1 MPKAEIQ
8 AVQLDLK
15 LYEDA
20 FLETDIA
27 THPRHMKQMKP
38 HQVEGFNFLPRKPSK
53 AGTDTAFCESVEH
66 SLLKDDDF
74 KRKVSVIQDLRE
86 MTSNVLHYYKGDV
99 LDELPGLVDFTVVV
113 NLSCRQ
119 KSELPKL
126 NISGR
131 EDKVFKMSAVG
142 SSIFLHPELNSLPEN
157 SVPTD
162 DKMDEILVKLD
173 LREGVKAKFFFN
185 MLNLCESAGEK
196 LLVFGQYLQPLK
208 FLERLVVKTKG
219 WSPGREISMISGDS
233 SAEDRECSMER
244 FNSSPHSSFL

>member
-1 MPKAEIQ
+1 
-8 AVQLDLK
+8 
-15 LYEDA
+15 
-20 FLETDIA
+20 
-27 THPRHMKQMKP
+27 
-38 HQVEGFNFLPRKPSK
+38 
-53 AGTDTAFCESVEH
+53 
-66 SLLKDDDF
+66 
-74 KRKVSVIQDLRE
+74 
-86 MTSNVLHYYKGDV
+86 MTSKVLHYYKGDV
-99 LDELPGLVDFTVVV
+99 LDELPGLVDFTVVL

-173 LREGVKAKFFFN
+173 LKEGVKAKFFFN

-196 LLVFGQYLQPLK
+196 LLVFG
-208 FLERLVVKTKG
+208 
-219 WSPGREISMISGDS
+219 DS

-244 FNSSPHSSFL
+244 FNSSPHSRVFFGSIKACGEGISLVGASCIIILDTHLNPSVTRQAIGRAFQPGQKKKVDASIVGWNTG